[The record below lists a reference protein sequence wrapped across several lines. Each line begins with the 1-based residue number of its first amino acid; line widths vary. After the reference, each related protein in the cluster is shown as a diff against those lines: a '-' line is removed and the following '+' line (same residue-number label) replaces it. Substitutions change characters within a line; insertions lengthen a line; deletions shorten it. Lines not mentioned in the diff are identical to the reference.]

1 MKKLLFILFAVTF
14 TSFGQ
19 TPSQRIEELLNSS
32 FFDTTLIAVHIT
44 NASTGETVFSK
55 NSKMLLHPA
64 SNMKIITSSAGLLF
78 LGPQYEFHTTL
89 LAKGKLSKG
98 TFTGDIIIK
107 GGSDPDFTDS
117 LLNQMVA
124 ALKEK
129 GIKQIKGRLIGDVS
143 MLDSIYWGNGWMW
156 DDDPS
161 FDAPYISALTINDN
175 VVTVT
180 ITAEEGTGSPSVTIK
195 PETAYLPVLNKA
207 RVTANPEKP
216 LNINRN
222 YLEHKDEI
230 IIEGDIKPGSKR
242 TEVLNVSTPA
252 LYFMTLFREK
262 LLAAGIKQ
270 VPQPLIT
277 RSYDYLNAD
286 TLLTLS
292 KRYDS
297 IIVNLNKTSD
307 NLSTEMILRA
317 LSHKY
322 FGAPASARN
331 GVKMVDSMI
340 TLLGLNPSN
349 YRIVDGSGVSH
360 YNLVTAELLHKILT
374 HFYLNEQETGLY
386 SILKNSFPVAGV
398 DGTLENRMKT
408 GAAYGKVFA
417 KTGTLSGV
425 SCLSGYTTNS
435 NNETLIFSIM
445 MQNHYRNIRRVLDF
459 QNTICTII
467 SE

>member
-1 MKKLLFILFAVTF
+1 MKKSLYILFALSYTVF
-14 TSFGQ
+14 SQ
-19 TPSQRIEELLNSS
+19 TPSQRIEELLSSS

-78 LGPQYEFHTTL
+78 LGPDYQFHTAMLT
-89 LAKGKLSKG
+89 KGNIAKG
-98 TFTGDIIIK
+98 TFNGDIIIK
-107 GGSDPDFTDS
+107 GGADPDFTDS
-117 LLNQMVA
+117 LLNQMVS
-124 ALKEK
+124 ALTEK
-129 GIKQIKGRLIGDVS
+129 GIKRIRGRLVGDVS
-143 MLDSIYWGNGWMW
+143 LLDSIYWGNGWMW
-156 DDDPS
+156 DDNPS

-175 VVTVT
+175 AVTVT
-180 ITAEEGTGSPSVTIK
+180 VTAEAGDITPVVSVTPATK
-195 PETAYLPVLNKA
+195 YLPVINNA
-207 RVTANPEKP
+207 RITEKP
-216 LNINRN
+216 VKPFTINRN
-222 YLEHKDEI
+222 YPEHKDEI
-230 IIEGDIKPGSKR
+230 IIHGHIKPGTSR
-242 TEVLNVSTPA
+242 SEVLNVSNPA

-262 LLAAGIKQ
+262 LISAGIEP
-270 VPQPLIT
+270 VPQPVIT
-277 RSYDYLNAD
+277 RSEQFAEPD
-286 TLLTLS
+286 TLLLIS
-292 KRYDS
+292 RRYDS
-297 IIVNLNKTSD
+297 LIINLNKTSD
-307 NLSTEMILRA
+307 NLSTELALRA
-317 LSHKY
+317 LAYNY

-331 GVKMVDSMI
+331 GVKMIDSMI
-340 TLLGLNPSN
+340 VMLGMNPSV

-374 HFYLNEQETGLY
+374 YFYVNEQESGLY
-386 SILKNSFPVAGV
+386 QILRNSFPVAGI

-408 GAAYGKVFA
+408 GAATGKVHA

-445 MQNHYRNIRRVLDF
+445 VQNHYRNIRRVLDF

>member
-1 MKKLLFILFAVTF
+1 LKKLLYILFALTF
-14 TSFGQ
+14 TSASQ
-19 TPSQRIEELLNSS
+19 TASQRIEEMLSSS

-44 NASTGETVFSK
+44 NASTGETLFSR

-64 SNMKIITSSAGLLF
+64 SNMKILTSSAGLLF
-78 LGPQYEFHTTL
+78 LGPEYEFHTTL
-89 LAKGKLSKG
+89 MALGNIAKG
-98 TFTGDIIIK
+98 TFNGDIIIK
-107 GGSDPDFTDS
+107 GGADPDFTDS
-117 LLNQMVA
+117 LLNEMVY
-124 ALKEK
+124 ALIEK
-129 GIKQIKGRLIGDVS
+129 GVRRIRGQLIGDVS

-180 ITAEEGTGSPSVTIK
+180 ARAEPGDSVPAVSIIPDTR
-195 PETAYLPVLNKA
+195 YLPVVNSA
-207 RVTANPEKP
+207 RVSSASGKP
-216 LNINRN
+216 FSINRN
-222 YLEHKDEI
+222 YFEHKDEI
-230 IIEGDIKPGSKR
+230 IIEGDIKPGSER
-242 TEVLNVSTPA
+242 VEVLNVSNPA

-262 LLAAGIKQ
+262 LISAGIEP
-270 VPQPLIT
+270 VPQPVIT
-277 RSYDYLNAD
+277 RSYDYQNAD
-286 TLLTLS
+286 TLLMLS

-297 IIVNLNKTSD
+297 IIVNLNKSSD

-317 LSHKY
+317 LAHKHS
-322 FGAPASARN
+322 GSPASAKN

-340 TLLGLNPSN
+340 AMLGLNPSV

-374 HFYLNEQETGLY
+374 HFYLNEQESGLY
-386 SILKNSFPVAGV
+386 SILKNSFPVAGI

-408 GAAYGKVFA
+408 GAAYGKVHA

-445 MQNHYRNIRRVLDF
+445 MQNHHRNIRRVLDF
-459 QNTICTII
+459 QNTICTIL